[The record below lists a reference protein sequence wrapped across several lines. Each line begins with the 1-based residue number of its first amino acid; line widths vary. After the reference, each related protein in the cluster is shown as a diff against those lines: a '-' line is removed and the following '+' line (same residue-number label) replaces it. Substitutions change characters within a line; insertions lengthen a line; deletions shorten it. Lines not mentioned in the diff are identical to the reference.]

1 MRMPSISSS
10 GATQRAM
17 TSRSVGYH
25 SAPSATARRNAST
38 PCWGVRGPSSGIGMS
53 ERRAICSEG
62 VVEVIHEDVTTLTE
76 QRKALLETLDADSR
90 RSMHVR
96 LIVVR
101 HAQPRPVT
109 TLAEDG
115 LTDGGRAQ
123 AVALGLALATP
134 APSRVV
140 VSPTPRATET
150 AERAGLPFEVDAAFE
165 KFNYG
170 GGEVRERHQ
179 AGSPL
184 WRPGHRASPD
194 GESLQEFHERAAAG
208 FRGLIEGARGDETVV
223 VIAHGGIIQVALRYA
238 WG

>member
-1 MRMPSISSS
+1 M
-10 GATQRAM
+10 
-17 TSRSVGYH
+17 
-25 SAPSATARRNAST
+25 
-38 PCWGVRGPSSGIGMS
+38 
-53 ERRAICSEG
+53 
-62 VVEVIHEDVTTLTE
+62 
-76 QRKALLETLDADSR
+76 
-90 RSMHVR
+90 R

-101 HAQPRPVT
+101 HAQPRPAT

-115 LTDGGRAQ
+115 LTDRGRAQ
-123 AVALGLALATP
+123 AVALGLALATL

-179 AGSPL
+179 ASSPL

-194 GESLQEFHERAAAG
+194 GESLRQFHERVAAG
-208 FRGLIEGARGDETVV
+208 FRGLIEGARGDEAIV

-238 WG
+238 WGLSADAPWLAEPVTPVASITEIAFAPPLEDDQRLATIVRLGDCAHLQGVAD